1 MWMQENKNA
10 NSLEELSH
18 FVAFQNVK
26 FDELCH
32 VNSWHE
38 DVYLLTE

>member
-18 FVAFQNVK
+18 FVAFQNIK
-26 FDELCH
+26 FDELCL
-32 VNSWHE
+32 VNSY
-38 DVYLLTE
+38 DMKMCTS